1 MPSFSHPPHPATH
14 YFPTSNVNKNL
25 RRRIYLRLLLLSD
38 SPQVDFYSF
47 SCGLS
52 FFSSTPFCPQDDG
65 GQKQRRRLPHS
76 PPTPLA
82 QNASTP
88 PPPPFFPHQ
97 AALFFPCRPR
107 LRCNSRS
114 ARSRLSFP
122 GGQIDKPR
130 EMSRRPMPICPPGS
144 PDSRP
149 TLGVIDSIEAIVIL
163 RSRHVGTTLQI
174 NSRI

>member
-1 MPSFSHPPHPATH
+1 MPSFSLPPHPATH

-47 SCGLS
+47 SFGLS
-52 FFSSTPFCPQDDG
+52 FFLLRPLLPA
-65 GQKQRRRLPHS
+65 RRRGAK
-76 PPTPLA
+76 T
-82 QNASTP
+82 ASTSSSFSTHASGPKCKHLLLPFP
-88 PPPPFFPHQ
+88 PIRPRFFG
-97 AALFFPCRPR
+97 PCRPR

-114 ARSRLSFP
+114 AHSRLSFP

-144 PDSRP
+144 P
-149 TLGVIDSIEAIVIL
+149 E
-163 RSRHVGTTLQI
+163 TTDPLWA
-174 NSRI
+174 